1 MDGAVEGGV
10 IGVAE
15 NDDDVS
21 GVPDDD
27 GVGTANVV
35 DDECGGVADDDN
47 VVKLELTASIQ
58 I

>member
-21 GVPDDD
+21 GVPD
-27 GVGTANVV
+27 GVGSANVV